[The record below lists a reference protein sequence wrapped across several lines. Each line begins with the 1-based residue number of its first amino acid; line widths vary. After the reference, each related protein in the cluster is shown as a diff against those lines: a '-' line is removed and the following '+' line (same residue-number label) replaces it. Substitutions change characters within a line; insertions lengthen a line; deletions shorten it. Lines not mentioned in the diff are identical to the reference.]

1 MKINVKDSALRID
14 LDRRLKALPK
24 NIDRALAITAQ
35 QGVNIILD
43 RTEKGEG
50 INFRFAPYTDKY
62 AKFRQQRGRQV
73 FPVDLNFTGRML
85 GSMTT
90 ERVRSGVQRIKFG
103 RAEESRKAYFNNQK
117 RPFFGFNQREK
128 VLLGKFF
135 RSKLVI

>member
-1 MKINVKDSALRID
+1 MKINIKDNALRLDI
-14 LDRRLKALPK
+14 DRRLKALPQ

-43 RTEKGEG
+43 RTERGKG
-50 INFRFAPYTDKY
+50 INSVFTPYTEKY
-62 AKFRQQRGRQV
+62 AKFRQQRGRKI

-90 ERVRSGVQRIKFG
+90 ERVRSGVQRIKFS

-117 RPFFGFNQREK
+117 RPFFGFSQSEK
-128 VLLGKFF
+128 AILAKFF
-135 RSKLVI
+135 RSKLVV